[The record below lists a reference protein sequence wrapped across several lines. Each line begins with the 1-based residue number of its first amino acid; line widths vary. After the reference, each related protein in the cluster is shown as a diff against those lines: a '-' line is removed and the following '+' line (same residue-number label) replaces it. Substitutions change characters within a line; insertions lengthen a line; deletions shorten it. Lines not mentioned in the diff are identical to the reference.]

1 MKENIIIN
9 QKIVVEIREGL
20 IKVIQLNKNKI
31 LNAFSIDFL
40 GEFGSEYNIE
50 KIKNKLNTKNIKYA
64 NIYLIINNNELE
76 SDIIS
81 IPILKYKYQIKIL
94 EEKYNS
100 YQDNSYIQY
109 SHMGEDKLNTN
120 YIVYI
125 ISKGKVKKYKDFIEK
140 IGFKAK
146 TLDVKSNTYMK
157 LVNYNEFINK
167 EYNISNKKLLILDF
181 QKNNTNLI
189 VLNKG
194 IITTVKS
201 LDGGA
206 NYILNNKI
214 ESIMEETTLNLDII
228 IIDGEFPEK
237 LDIDVA
243 LFEIFKRPILYLN
256 ELEKFTSEIKSEK
269 NNNYLSMTGGI
280 IRRKRRLNGRYKFF

>member
-1 MKENIIIN
+1 
-9 QKIVVEIREGL
+9 
-20 IKVIQLNKNKI
+20 
-31 LNAFSIDFL
+31 
-40 GEFGSEYNIE
+40 
-50 KIKNKLNTKNIKYA
+50 
-64 NIYLIINNNELE
+64 
-76 SDIIS
+76 
-81 IPILKYKYQIKIL
+81 
-94 EEKYNS
+94 
-100 YQDNSYIQY
+100 
-109 SHMGEDKLNTN
+109 
-120 YIVYI
+120 
-125 ISKGKVKKYKDFIEK
+125 
-140 IGFKAK
+140 
-146 TLDVKSNTYMK
+146 MK

-194 IITTVKS
+194 IITTIKS
-201 LDGGA
+201 LEGGA

-256 ELEKFTSEIKSEK
+256 ELEKFTSEIRNEK

>member
-40 GEFGSEYNIE
+40 GEFGSEDNIK